1 MEDKLV
7 YNIALERL
15 RLDSFRCFGELEV
28 QFDEKLTVFIA
39 ENGGG
44 KTTILDALAEGLK
57 AYLAHLKVKGY
68 KQDKILSRDVK
79 VGQLAARVD
88 LVTDVTF
95 AHTEIYKNEQEQMIA
110 ELHKDETLVTF
121 SITTNQKIEKEEQNL
136 FFEKAEPFYKHSDA
150 NLPVLAYYG
159 GDSVAVDYKTKE
171 KTSFDRLDMVY
182 KNALNPARFDFTPF
196 YNWYKHSEDIALR
209 TADKQ
214 SPDFLTIDSMLSKI
228 KTAIE
233 IILNDVTDTL
243 TYSNLRLNNKL
254 LMGMDKKQADGGVQ
268 FIEISQFS
276 AGEKALFA
284 FVADLGLRLL
294 HATPLEKRQDAKDV
308 VEDDTIGVIRG
319 KGIVLIDEVDL
330 HLHPKW
336 QRKIVGK
343 LQQIFPEVQFIMTTH
358 SPSILSN
365 LYSKHILSISDGN
378 IYGVRDTFGHDDADD
393 MLYLMGVE
401 SPLRQKIQT
410 IHRLLRV
417 NHIAEAKTIRNTIV
431 TEGTFPPLLE
441 IDMFIQRKER
451 LAI

>member
-1 MEDKLV
+1 V
-7 YNIALERL
+7 
-15 RLDSFRCFGELEV
+15 
-28 QFDEKLTVFIA
+28 
-39 ENGGG
+39 
-44 KTTILDALAEGLK
+44 
-57 AYLAHLKVKGY
+57 
-68 KQDKILSRDVK
+68 
-79 VGQLAARVD
+79 
-88 LVTDVTF
+88 
-95 AHTEIYKNEQEQMIA
+95 
-110 ELHKDETLVTF
+110 
-121 SITTNQKIEKEEQNL
+121 
-136 FFEKAEPFYKHSDA
+136 

-159 GDSVAVDYKTKE
+159 GDSVIVDYKTKE

-182 KNALNPARFDFTPF
+182 KNALNPTRFDFTPF

-214 SPDFLTIDSMLSKI
+214 SPAFLTIDSMLIKI

-233 IILNDVTDTL
+233 AILNDVTDTL

-294 HATPLEKRQDAKDV
+294 YATPLEKRQDAKNV
-308 VEDDTIGVIRG
+308 VADDTIGVIRG

-365 LYSKHILSISDGN
+365 VYSKHILSIDDGK
-378 IYGVRDTFGHDDADD
+378 IFGVRDTFGHDDADD
-393 MLYLMGVE
+393 MLSLMGVE
-401 SPLRQKIQT
+401 SEVRQKIQK

-417 NHIAEAKTIRNTIV
+417 NQIVEAKIIRNTIV

-441 IDMFIQRKER
+441 IDLFIQRKER